1 MNWFIT
7 YELAKMLYEDR
18 LREAQQ
24 ARRFMGAPRVVS
36 MPIILR
42 TLLCFFL

>member
-7 YELAKMLYEDR
+7 YDLAKMLYEER

-36 MPIILR
+36 MSVILR
-42 TLLCFFL
+42 TLLTFFF